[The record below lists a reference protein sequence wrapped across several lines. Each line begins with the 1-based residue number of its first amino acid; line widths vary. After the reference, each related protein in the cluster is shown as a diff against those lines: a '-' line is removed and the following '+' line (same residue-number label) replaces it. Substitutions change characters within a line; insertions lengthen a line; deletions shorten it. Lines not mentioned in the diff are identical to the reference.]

1 MLTWP
6 AERGKREL
14 YGTGSYLSNAKSILP
29 YSFSIKLSSV
39 SAGMDTTQ
47 QWQTVDRIQKT
58 VENYFAS
65 ECVQQVVIYDVRHT
79 NNDMI
84 VDITV
89 GTVF

>member
-6 AERGKREL
+6 ADRGKREL

-47 QWQTVDRIQKT
+47 QWQTIDRIQKT

-89 GTVF
+89 ETVF

>member
-1 MLTWP
+1 MSWP
-6 AERGKREL
+6 SKRGQIEL
-14 YGTGSYLSNAKSILP
+14 YGTGSYLANAKSVLP

-39 SAGMDTTQ
+39 SAGIDTTQ
-47 QWQTVDRIQKT
+47 QWQTVERIQTT

-89 GTVF
+89 GTV

>member
-1 MLTWP
+1 MSWP
-6 AERGKREL
+6 SKRGQREL
-14 YGTGSYLSNAKSILP
+14 YGTGSYLANAKSILP

-39 SAGMDTTQ
+39 SAGIDTTQ
-47 QWQTVDRIQKT
+47 QWQTVERIQTT
-58 VENYFAS
+58 VENYFSS

-89 GTVF
+89 GTV

>member
-1 MLTWP
+1 
-6 AERGKREL
+6 
-14 YGTGSYLSNAKSILP
+14 
-29 YSFSIKLSSV
+29 
-39 SAGMDTTQ
+39 MDTTQ

-89 GTVF
+89 GTVLKKMDQIELRRAWQIRLWSEKLNFLTCQARF